1 MTTYDKF
8 STQNFP
14 ETHPKKYVSY
24 ECKNCD
30 FITSNKKDYNR
41 HVLTNK
47 HKRIHDIEYDKKI
60 PKIIPTEFNCKCGK
74 VYKHISN
81 LSRHKRTCEFL
92 NKKEDEILEKDEKFE
107 DLEKTTENKNELIE
121 LLITQNNQLQE
132 LLIKQSQEY
141 QKQLIELIPKL
152 GNGNNNNNTINS
164 NNKVDIN
171 IFLNEKCKDAMS
183 MDEFIKKID
192 VSLSNLLISKD
203 KGLVEGITNLFIE
216 NIKKLSL
223 HERPLHCT
231 DVKRETL
238 YIKNDTWEK
247 DDQKVHIK
255 DAIKKISIKQSK
267 SINKFKEAK
276 PDYLT
281 NDKDKEDFIGIV
293 KSVTDTIEDKEEKV
307 IKHLCKNV
315 HLTEEDY
322 KI

>member
-1 MTTYDKF
+1 MTIYDNLP
-8 STQNFP
+8 SQNFP
-14 ETHPKKYVSY
+14 EIHPKKYVNY
-24 ECKNCD
+24 ECINCD

-41 HVLTNK
+41 HIHTNK

-60 PKIIPTEFNCKCGK
+60 PKISPTEFACKCGK

-81 LSRHKRTCEFL
+81 LSRHKRTCDFL
-92 NKKEDEILEKDEKFE
+92 QKDEIEKDEKSE
-107 DLEKTTENKNELIE
+107 DLEKVTDKNELIE
-121 LLITQNNQLQE
+121 LLISQNNQLQE

-141 QKQLIELIPKL
+141 QKQLIDLIPKL
-152 GNGNNNNNTINS
+152 GNNNNNNTINS

-183 MDEFIKKID
+183 MDEFIKKLD
-192 VSLSNLLISKD
+192 VSLANLLITKD
-203 KGLVEGITNLFIE
+203 KGLAEGITNLFIE

-238 YIKNDTWEK
+238 YIKNGTWEK
-247 DDQKVHIK
+247 DENKTYIK
-255 DAIKKISIKQSK
+255 DAIKKVSIKQSK

-276 PDYLT
+276 PNYLN

-293 KSVTDTIEDKEEKV
+293 KSVTSTIEDKEEKV

-315 HLTEEDY
+315 HLTQEDY
-322 KI
+322 NK

>member
-1 MTTYDKF
+1 MEDYIL
-8 STQNFP
+8 SQNDP
-14 ETHPKKYVSY
+14 EIHPKKYVSY

-30 FITSNKKDYNR
+30 FITTNKKDYNR
-41 HVLTNK
+41 HIHTNK
-47 HKRIHDIEYDKKI
+47 HKRIHDMEYDKKI
-60 PKIIPTEFNCKCGK
+60 PKISPTEFTCKCGK
-74 VYKHISN
+74 VYKHMTN

-92 NKKEDEILEKDEKFE
+92 HKKEENQEEISE
-107 DLEKTTENKNELIE
+107 DLEKPSENKNELIE

-152 GNGNNNNNTINS
+152 GNNNNNTINS

-192 VSLSNLLISKD
+192 VSLSNLLVSKD

-247 DDQKVHIK
+247 DDQKVHIR

-293 KSVTDTIEDKEEKV
+293 KSVTDTLEDKEEKV

-315 HLTEEDY
+315 HLTQEDY
-322 KI
+322 NK

>member
-8 STQNFP
+8 LTQNFP

-47 HKRIHDIEYDKKI
+47 HKRIHDIEYDIKI
-60 PKIIPTEFNCKCGK
+60 PKISPTEFNCKCGK

-81 LSRHKRTCEFL
+81 LSRHKRTCDFL
-92 NKKEDEILEKDEKFE
+92 NKKEDQNLEKSE
-107 DLEKTTENKNELIE
+107 DLDKTVENKNELIE

-141 QKQLIELIPKL
+141 QKQLIELIPKI
-152 GNGNNNNNTINS
+152 GNNNNNTINS

-192 VSLSNLLISKD
+192 VSLSNLLLTKD
-203 KGLVEGITNLFIE
+203 KGLAEGISQIFLE

-247 DDQKVHIK
+247 DENKIYIK
-255 DAIKKISIKQSK
+255 DAIKKVSIKQSK
-267 SINKFKEAK
+267 SINTFTSSKPNYLKNEKE
-276 PDYLT
+276 
-281 NDKDKEDFIGIV
+281 KDEFISIV
-293 KSVTDTIEDKEEKV
+293 KCITDPIENKQEKV
-307 IKHLCKNV
+307 IKQLCKHV
-315 HLTEEDY
+315 YLTEDDY
-322 KI
+322 KD

>member
-1 MTTYDKF
+1 MEDYIL
-8 STQNFP
+8 SQNNP
-14 ETHPKKYVSY
+14 EINPKKYVSY
-24 ECKNCD
+24 ECKKCD

-47 HKRIHDIEYDKKI
+47 HKRIHDIEYDNKI
-60 PKIIPTEFNCKCGK
+60 PKIIPTEFTCKCGK
-74 VYKHISN
+74 VYKHMTN
-81 LSRHKRTCEFL
+81 LSRHKRTCDFL
-92 NKKEDEILEKDEKFE
+92 HKKEENKEENSE
-107 DLEKTTENKNELIE
+107 DLEKPLENKNELIE

-152 GNGNNNNNTINS
+152 GNNNNNNTINS
-164 NNKVDIN
+164 HNKVDIN
-171 IFLNEKCKDAMS
+171 FFLNEKCKDAMT

-192 VSLSNLLISKD
+192 VSLSNLLTTKN
-203 KGLVEGITNLFIE
+203 KGLAEGITNLFIE

-247 DDQKVHIK
+247 DENKVLIK
-255 DAIKKISIKQSK
+255 DAIKKVSMKQSK
-267 SINKFKEAK
+267 SIGTFTKARPN
-276 PDYLT
+276 YLT
-281 NDKDKEDFIGIV
+281 NDKDKDDFISIV
-293 KSVTDTIEDKEEKV
+293 KSTTDSIEGKQEKV

-315 HLTEEDY
+315 YLTEDDY
-322 KI
+322 KK